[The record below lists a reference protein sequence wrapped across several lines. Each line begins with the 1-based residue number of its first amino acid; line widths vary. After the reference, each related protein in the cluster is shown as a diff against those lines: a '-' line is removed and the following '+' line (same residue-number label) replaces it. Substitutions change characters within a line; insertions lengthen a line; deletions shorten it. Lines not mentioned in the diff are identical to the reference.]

1 MLAGAHPWPPEF
13 AGRYRAE
20 GYWTGETLAGLVR
33 DWARTD
39 GTRTAVV
46 SGERRVGY
54 AELDRRADELASGLA
69 ELGLRPGDRAIVQL
83 PNTVAFVEVTLA
95 LFRLRVVPVFALPAH
110 RALEIGCFAE
120 LTGARAYFVPAEH
133 SGFDYRALAREVTAK
148 APELEFV
155 VADGDPGEYHR
166 LSDVSG
172 PPRRLPSPHSEDV
185 AFLLSSG
192 GTTDVPKLIP
202 RTHDDYACQLRVSA
216 EVLSV
221 DENSVYLAALPAGHN
236 AALGCPGVLG
246 TLRAG
251 GRVVLSPTP
260 SPDDALPLLETEG
273 VTLTTLMPAL
283 LPVWL
288 ELAPLFGADLK
299 QVLLEVGGAAL
310 RPELARAMTAAGCQ
324 ITHWFG
330 MAEGVL
336 CCTRPGAPPET
347 VATTQ
352 GTPLFGADELRV
364 VDEDGSPVA
373 PGEEG
378 ELLYRGPCTL
388 RGYYRAD
395 AHNARSFTPDGFFR
409 TGDLVRLTPRGELQV
424 TGRIK
429 DIINRGGE
437 KVGAPE
443 LEALLERH
451 PGVAAAAVVAEPDP
465 GLGERIHAFVVPAAS
480 PPKLEELRTFLHEQG
495 AAAYKLPDRLDVV
508 GELPMTGAQKIDKKR
523 LLREARP

>member
-13 AGRYRAE
+13 AARYRAE
-20 GYWTGETLAGLVR
+20 GYWTGETLADLGR
-33 DWARTD
+33 NWARAD
-39 GTRTAVV
+39 GMRTAIVG
-46 SGERRVGY
+46 GERRVGY
-54 AELDRRADELASGLA
+54 AELDRRADELAAGLA
-69 ELGLRPGDRAIVQL
+69 ELGLCPGDRAIVQL

-95 LFRLRVVPVFALPAH
+95 LFRLGVVPVFALPAH
-110 RALEIGCFAE
+110 RALEIGSFAE
-120 LTGARAYFVPAEH
+120 LTGARAYFGPAEH
-133 SGFDYRALAREVTAK
+133 GGFDYRALAREVAAN
-148 APELEFV
+148 APDLEFV
-155 VADGDPGEYHR
+155 VTDGDPGEHLR
-166 LSDVSG
+166 LADLSAQ
-172 PPRRLPSPHSEDV
+172 PRPLPSPRGEDV
-185 AFLLSSG
+185 AFLLLSG

-202 RTHDDYACQLRVSA
+202 RTHDDYACQLRACA

-221 DENSVYLAALPAGHN
+221 DQNSVYLAALPAGHN

-260 SPDDALPLLETEG
+260 SPDDALPLIEAEG
-273 VTLTTLMPAL
+273 VTLTTLMPSL
-283 LPVWL
+283 LPVWF

-299 QVLLEVGGAAL
+299 KVLLEVGGAAL
-310 RPELARAMTAAGCQ
+310 RPELAREMTDAGCR
-324 ITHWFG
+324 ITQWFG

-336 CCTRPGAPPET
+336 CCTRLDAPADT

-352 GTPLFGADELRV
+352 GTPLFAADELMV
-364 VDEDGSPVA
+364 LDEDGNAVA

-429 DIINRGGE
+429 DIVNRGGE
-437 KVGAPE
+437 KVGAQE

-451 PGVAAAAVVAEPDP
+451 PGVATAAVVAEPDP
-465 GLGERIHAFVVPAAS
+465 GLGERIRAFVVPAAA

-508 GELPMTGAQKIDKKR
+508 AELPMTGAQKIDKKR